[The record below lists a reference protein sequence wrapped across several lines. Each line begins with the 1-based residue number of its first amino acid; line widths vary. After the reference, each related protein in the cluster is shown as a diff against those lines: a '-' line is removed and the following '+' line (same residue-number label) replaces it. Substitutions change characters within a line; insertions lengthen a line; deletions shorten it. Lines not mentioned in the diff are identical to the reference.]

1 MAARQDRAN
10 VNDLSSGPTP
20 ILAGAAAG
28 RGERAESSPLMALR
42 AEPWIVTAVLAAAA
56 VAWWLTAERM
66 AGMDAGPGT
75 GLGALGWFV
84 GVWAIMM
91 AAMMLPSL
99 TPAAALYAGL
109 VRRELSRVL
118 LFTGGYLL
126 VWSATGLAA
135 YGVFEL
141 GESLLA
147 NALAW
152 HSGGRWLAAG
162 VLVLAALYQ
171 LTPLKRAFLARCR
184 SPLRFVKAMPQE
196 SRSGALVMGLRNGG
210 WCLGCSWA
218 LMAAL
223 FALGVMSLAWMGL
236 IAGLVALEKV
246 GPWGREPRIA
256 TAAVLAVLAVAILIV
271 PSDVPG
277 FVVPGSSAAPRM
289 TTMIG

>member
-1 MAARQDRAN
+1 MAVPQNRAN
-10 VNDLSSGPTP
+10 VNDLSGRPAA
-20 ILAGAAAG
+20 ILAGAGADH
-28 RGERAESSPLMALR
+28 GELADSSPLTAIR
-42 AEPWIVTAVLAAAA
+42 AEPWIAAAVLATAA

-75 GLGALGWFV
+75 GLGTLGWFI

-126 VWSATGLAA
+126 VWSAAGIAA
-135 YGVFEL
+135 YGIFEL
-141 GESLLA
+141 GQKLLA
-147 NALAW
+147 GALAW

-162 VLVLAALYQ
+162 VLALAALYQ
-171 LTPLKRAFLARCR
+171 LTPIKRAFLVRCR

-196 SRSGALVMGLRNGG
+196 SRSGALVMGLRNGA

-223 FALGVMSLAWMGL
+223 FALGVMSLTWMGL
-236 IAGLVALEKV
+236 IAGLVILEKV
-246 GPWGREPRIA
+246 GPWGRESRIA
-256 TAAVLAVLAVAILIV
+256 TAAVLAVLAVAILAV
-271 PSDVPG
+271 PHEVPG
-277 FVVPGSSAAPRM
+277 FVVPGSSASPHTMRM
-289 TTMIG
+289 MG